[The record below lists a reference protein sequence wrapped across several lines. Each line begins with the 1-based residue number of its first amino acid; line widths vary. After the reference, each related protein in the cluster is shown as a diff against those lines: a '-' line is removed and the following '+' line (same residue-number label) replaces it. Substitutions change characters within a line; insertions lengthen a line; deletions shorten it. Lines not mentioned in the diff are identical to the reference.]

1 MVHPELERAAFHLEP
16 EVPDGTEGSQKLP
29 VESAV
34 VGLIADRCRAAPT
47 WVALASATRARLAW
61 GDGCDSSATVE
72 RLFLAMLK
80 AVSMADDHW
89 ILVGS
94 VGEPFKASVRGANTL
109 AVLGRN
115 PL

>member
-47 WVALASATRARLAW
+47 WVALASATRARN
-61 GDGCDSSATVE
+61 G
-72 RLFLAMLK
+72 
-80 AVSMADDHW
+80 
-89 ILVGS
+89 
-94 VGEPFKASVRGANTL
+94 GE
-109 AVLGRN
+109 AVLGHVESSQHGG
-115 PL
+115 